1 MRTSPL
7 SDFHLR
13 AQALIEPYGPVG
25 DSPAVG
31 VVQTYGHFEAE
42 YAAIRKSAGLIDLP
56 FRATLAVTGADRLE
70 FLNRMLTQE
79 LRGAA
84 EWSVRESFWLNRKG
98 RIDADVRVIVL
109 PGRVLLDCDVH
120 AAARALAGLNGYII
134 SEDVAIAD
142 VTERSHRLALHG
154 PTARAV
160 LARLADSAPGLTTLE
175 PGRACEVTLAGHRVV
190 VDRSDQTG
198 EVGLEL
204 LVEAGEGAAVQA
216 VYSALLEAA
225 HEHAAP
231 EHAPVGAGGPLGGGE
246 EGAAGRPNPRPGLRP
261 IGWAAFNI
269 ARIEAGTP
277 LYLIDF
283 GPDSLPAESGVLD
296 RRVSFTKGCYL
307 GQEIVARM
315 HALGKPKQVVAALRL
330 GDTAGGGEPD
340 RQPVTGSALYT
351 PESIEAWRAAGAPGA
366 TAPGPA
372 PPSTPAP
379 PAPVGAVT
387 SSTFAPMLA
396 QSRIALAMVRF
407 DRSAAGTRLLC
418 DCDGA
423 LLPAEVQ
430 TGLRF
435 WPRAG
440 AAGGADGADGAGGT
454 AGAGAGA
461 GGG

>member
-1 MRTSPL
+1 MVHAPATTLLQMRTSPL

-13 AQALIEPYGPVG
+13 AQALIEPYGPAG
-25 DSPAVG
+25 DSAAVD

-56 FRATLAVTGADRLE
+56 TRATLEVTGADRLE

-79 LRGAA
+79 LRGAG
-84 EWSVRESFWLNRKG
+84 EWTVRESFWLNRKG
-98 RIDADVRVIVL
+98 RIDADMRVIVL

-120 AAARALAGLNGYII
+120 AAARAMAGLNAYVIA
-134 SEDVAIAD
+134 EDVTIAD
-142 VTERSHRLALHG
+142 LTGRSHRLALHG
-154 PTARAV
+154 PTAMAV
-160 LARLADSAPGLTTLE
+160 LSRLADRGEGLGTLE
-175 PGRACEVTLAGHRVV
+175 PGRACEVTLGGQRVI
-190 VDRSDQTG
+190 VDRSDAAG

-204 LVEAGEGAAVQA
+204 LVEGGAGTASAAVEA
-216 VYSALLEAA
+216 VYSKLLEAA
-225 HEHAAP
+225 HEHSAP
-231 EHAPVGAGGPLGGGE
+231 EQVLPG
-246 EGAAGRPNPRPGLRP
+246 GAARPNPRPGLRP

-315 HALGKPKQVVAALRL
+315 HALGRPKQVVAALRL
-330 GDTAGGGEPD
+330 GDGPGRPESD

-351 PESIEAWRAAGAPGA
+351 PESIEAWRAAGAPSAG
-366 TAPGPA
+366 TGPTPA
-372 PPSTPAP
+372 AAPAP

-407 DRSAAGTRLLC
+407 DRASPGTRLLC

-430 TGLRF
+430 PGLRF

-440 AAGGADGADGAGGT
+440 AG
-454 AGAGAGA
+454 
-461 GGG
+461 